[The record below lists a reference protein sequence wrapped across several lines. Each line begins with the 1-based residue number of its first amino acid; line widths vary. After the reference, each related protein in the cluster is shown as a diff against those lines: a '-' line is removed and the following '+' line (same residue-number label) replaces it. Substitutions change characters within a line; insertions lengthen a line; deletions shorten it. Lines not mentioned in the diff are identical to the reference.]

1 MEDAVA
7 DIVDA
12 LVNCRVVQTDKVQD
26 QLIHFR
32 LIQVIQ
38 AMCASGAA
46 FSLTDETL
54 WNIVEHCYLAALQVS
69 CAIQLYF

>member
-1 MEDAVA
+1 MS

-12 LVNCRVVQTDKVQD
+12 LVNCRVVQTDKIQD

-32 LIQVIQ
+32 LIQTIQ
-38 AMCASGAA
+38 TMCASGAA

-54 WNIVEHCYLAALQVS
+54 WDVVEHCYLAALQVS
-69 CAIQLYF
+69 CSV